1 MKIEIGTAFPQY
13 FKSAYPEE
21 FVLFSH
27 LETTSAIPS
36 VLFAITTWKANGEPN
51 VCFHAWS
58 CFHGDRTAF
67 FAVMGG
73 LYQKTHTYA
82 NIMRDKC
89 FCINFLPIRYYD
101 QLIATINQN
110 EDEADEFQVGN
121 FTLEHAETIHAPMLM
136 YSKEASNRKQEID
149 RQHHTIPNQRKQRPK
164 DKHRGNVYNL
174 LFRHGKVRSQ
184 NMEKLKCSFPTFC
197 KQTFPQLHKIAS
209 YAHYAQCRLLRNPSH
224 SFYLDYLQNRFNNR
238 TEILV

>member
-21 FVLFSH
+21 FDLFSH

-36 VLFAITTWKANGEPN
+36 VLFAITTWKTNGEPN

-58 CFHGDRTAF
+58 CFHGDKTAF

-121 FTLEHAETIHAPMLM
+121 FTLEHAETIHAPII
-136 YSKEASNRKQEID
+136 KEAF
-149 RQHHTIPNQRKQRPK
+149 
-164 DKHRGNVYNL
+164 L
-174 LFRHGKVRSQ
+174 
-184 NMEKLKCSFPTFC
+184 NMECTLKEVMDLSGAQITAMVVGQVQHIFVEEAYARGYDKRYGQDGFMMLVPAMQDLISGEAGQSAIATV
-197 KQTFPQLHKIAS
+197 KIE
-209 YAHYAQCRLLRNPSH
+209 
-224 SFYLDYLQNRFNNR
+224 RFD
-238 TEILV
+238 

>member
-73 LYQKTHTYA
+73 LYQKTHT
-82 NIMRDKC
+82 MRILC
-89 FCINFLPIRYYD
+89 GTNAF
-101 QLIATINQN
+101 
-110 EDEADEFQVGN
+110 V
-121 FTLEHAETIHAPMLM
+121 
-136 YSKEASNRKQEID
+136 S
-149 RQHHTIPNQRKQRPK
+149 
-164 DKHRGNVYNL
+164 
-174 LFRHGKVRSQ
+174 
-184 NMEKLKCSFPTFC
+184 TFC
-197 KQTFPQLHKIAS
+197 QSVIMIS
-209 YAHYAQCRLLRNPSH
+209 
-224 SFYLDYLQNRFNNR
+224 
-238 TEILV
+238 